1 MKPSLE
7 TFKKAL
13 KKYGGN
19 VTKVAESFNMSR
31 GQVHKWIRDD
41 EEWKQALDD
50 SRMNLFDD
58 CLTTAR
64 VIALGIPN
72 VEDGK
77 IVGWTEKPDGNM
89 LRYLLGHL
97 GKNEG
102 FGDSIDVTTNGKD
115 VNSVNL
121 FKVLTKEEIQNFD
134 TQFENEY

>member
-1 MKPSLE
+1 MKIAVTYE
-7 TFKKAL
+7 NGEVFQHFGHTEQFKV
-13 KKYGGN
+13 Y
-19 VTKVAESFNMSR
+19 
-31 GQVHKWIRDD
+31 D
-41 EEWKQALDD
+41 
-50 SRMNLFDD
+50 
-58 CLTTAR
+58 
-64 VIALGIPN
+64 

-121 FKVLTKEEIQNFD
+121 FKVLTKEEIQNFN